1 MSTQQSSPTST
12 QAVGAVS
19 IIKLRTSLAGDGL
32 NQCRQSLDDCLAQRR
47 ALIILDL
54 SDSPLIN
61 SQGLEFIVKA
71 QEECLSRGGKL
82 VVAEPQTLCQ
92 EVLYITGVDQR
103 VAVFDNIRN
112 ALGDFAR

>member
-1 MSTQQSSPTST
+1 MSTQQSSATSI
-12 QAVGAVS
+12 QSVGSVS
-19 IIKLRTSLAGDGL
+19 IIKASTSLAGDGL

-61 SQGLEFIVKA
+61 SQGLEFIVSA
-71 QEECLSRGGKL
+71 QEQCLSRGGKL
-82 VVAEPQTLCQ
+82 VVAEPQTLCK
-92 EVLYITGVDQR
+92 EVLYITGVDKC
-103 VAVFDNIRN
+103 VAVFDNIRS